1 MVYIVNKSVKYHVS
15 TFLIFERSLKRKPNA
30 VVIHNS
36 GEFLPQIFES
46 EQSEPPAWPLNSYYM
61 SLNRVW

>member
-1 MVYIVNKSVKYHVS
+1 MYQ
-15 TFLIFERSLKRKPNA
+15 TLFLIFEWSLKRKPNA

-36 GEFLPQIFES
+36 GEVLPQIFES
-46 EQSEPPAWPLNSYYM
+46 EQSEPPAWPLNSYCM